1 MWAHLHPIFW
11 QPSGD
16 HFTLTLCGFSASNYY
31 NKVKLALLEK
41 GVPFQEQLA
50 WVGQTD
56 LTASPL
62 GKVPYL
68 LTPEGPLCESAVI
81 ADYIEAAY
89 PTPAL
94 VPAQAFAAAKVRE
107 LITFMELHLELV
119 ARNLYPQA
127 FFGGTVSEAAR
138 EKVGIQL
145 EKNIAAF
152 AKLASFAPYVAGDSF
167 SMADCAAIV
176 HLPLVSSATKAIYG
190 RDYLAELPVR
200 DYLARMAERPHVQR
214 INADRKTSTAE
225 MLARRK

>member
-1 MWAHLHPIFW
+1 MLM
-11 QPSGD
+11 
-16 HFTLTLCGFSASNYY
+16 LCGFSASNYY

-56 LTASPL
+56 LAASPL

-89 PTPAL
+89 PAPAL

-176 HLPLVSSATKAIYG
+176 HLPLISSATKAIYG

>member
-1 MWAHLHPIFW
+1 M
-11 QPSGD
+11 
-16 HFTLTLCGFSASNYY
+16 LTLCGFSASNYY

-56 LTASPL
+56 LAASPL

-68 LTPEGPLCESAVI
+68 LTPEGPLCESAVM

>member
-1 MWAHLHPIFW
+1 M
-11 QPSGD
+11 
-16 HFTLTLCGFSASNYY
+16 LTLCGFSASNYY

-56 LTASPL
+56 LAASPL

-214 INADRKTSTAE
+214 INADRKNSTAE
-225 MLARRK
+225 ILARRK

>member
-1 MWAHLHPIFW
+1 M
-11 QPSGD
+11 
-16 HFTLTLCGFSASNYY
+16 LTLCGFSASNYY

-56 LTASPL
+56 LAASPL

-89 PTPAL
+89 PAPAL

-200 DYLARMAERPHVQR
+200 DYLARTAERPHVQR
-214 INADRKTSTAE
+214 INADRKTNTAE